1 MQHMTFQK
9 IIFIVFLFIM
19 NSFRAQEVEVL
30 EHKSRVDISELKSL
44 NTKYRECN
52 LSLMPNGNTLYFMST
67 RSRSDGKGMGDG
79 DIYRVVKIGEE
90 WGETEFV
97 SQINTYSGE
106 DEPSVSYDG
115 EKIYFQSWK
124 SGWEG
129 TGGPYYEATI
139 ENGILKNI
147 LGLGGGIN
155 RFFRREFRANMGYA
169 TDGMAISPDGNL
181 FIVACGRDYD
191 GNMNLHYSIKKFGA
205 WSFPEL
211 LNVSTRGD
219 ERSVYIAADNQT
231 IYFSSDGHGGFGGLD
246 ILKTTFDG
254 ITTGDVTNIGEPF
267 NTSKDDMGFV
277 ISGLGEAAFFVRDL
291 DIYYADLRTLNDSI
305 KPNSS
310 CLIFGR
316 VTMNNSPLESTVVV
330 KSNDKILG
338 KAKTDSNGK
347 YALFLPPLLGLTK
360 VYVEGKKN
368 IMPQNISPNSTGRYK
383 EYELNFRAEGSHSQ
397 VIPIEDSVIKKHNL
411 DDKKEYSEEEIKPET
426 IIYFEFDEF
435 NIISEEIEKL
445 LQLLPFINQS
455 SLIFIN
461 GHTDHVGSSEYN
473 MNLSRKRAEAVRDW
487 IIEFTGLTTSQ
498 IDVRYKGE
506 SKTIN
511 SGSTPNER
519 AINRRVRIKV
529 LNH

>member
-1 MQHMTFQK
+1 MNLNKIYFLFYILFFNSIFAQK
-9 IIFIVFLFIM
+9 I
-19 NSFRAQEVEVL
+19 EVL
-30 EHKSRVDISELKSL
+30 EHNSKVNVKELKGL
-44 NTKYRECN
+44 NTRYRECN

-67 RSRSDGKGMGDG
+67 RSRLGGKGMGDG

-139 ENGILKNI
+139 ENGMLKNI
-147 LGLGGGIN
+147 RGLGGGIN
-155 RFFRREFRANMGYA
+155 QFFRREYRANYRYA

-191 GNMNLHYSIKKFGA
+191 GNMNLHYSIKKFGV
-205 WSFPEL
+205 WSFPKL

-231 IYFSSDGHGGFGGLD
+231 VYFSSDGHGGFGGLD
-246 ILKTTFDG
+246 ILKTTFNG
-254 ITTGDVTNIGEPF
+254 ITTGEVTNIGEPF

-277 ISGLGEAAFFVRDL
+277 ISGMGEAAFFVRDL

-316 VTMNNSPLESTVVV
+316 VTMNNSPLESTVIV

-347 YALFLPPLLGLTK
+347 YALFLPPLLGLTE
-360 VYVEGKKN
+360 VYVEERKD
-368 IMPQNISPNSTGRYK
+368 IRSQNISPNSTGRYR
-383 EYELNFRAEGSHSQ
+383 EYELNFRAKERPNQ
-397 VIPIEDSVIKKHNL
+397 VIPIEDSVIKKQNL
-411 DDKKEYSEEEIKPET
+411 IDKKEYSEDEIKPEA
-426 IIYFEFDEF
+426 IIYFEFDKF
-435 NIISEEIEKL
+435 NLISEEIEKL
-445 LQLLPFINQS
+445 LHLLPFINQS

-473 MNLSRKRAEAVRDW
+473 INLSRKRAEAVRDW

-519 AINRRVRIKV
+519 AMNRRVRIKV